1 MIIDTFSLYEAG
13 IKEAV
18 LSLEQSDPD
27 YSLEKICQITSRY
40 LNNKAPKEVWPMVV
54 GIGASKGGVG
64 KSTIAI
70 NLSHAFARAGLTTG
84 LVDTDLSDPN
94 DALYVNKD
102 TYDLMVNQ
110 DETITFNRG
119 NLIDVVFGRKV
130 EEQRAYQ
137 KKSMQDV
144 AVQSKTK
151 PNLRYFLLEQLGD
164 CYGQRG
170 NSEKA
175 KRLVRSTLLKKAK
188 ELEGYHVVILDFP
201 AGTPEHLS
209 AYIGCDER
217 GYVVDFGNDASLSGI
232 FNIARLVAK
241 RKIDGNNFLFVN
253 YISEFAGRQRIQD
266 KLALVSSK
274 LEKIMEKIGDD
285 DDMRK
290 AREIVHDTNRHLEQI
305 GSKKLAFDRRP
316 ALLRNLEV
324 IKESTH
330 EGMPYLAGL
339 SKREERSFSYSR
351 EMFTL
356 ATNMLNSY
364 LGKNGV
370 HTE

>member
-1 MIIDTFSLYEAG
+1 MITDTFSLYDIG
-13 IKEAV
+13 IREAV
-18 LSLEQSDPD
+18 LALEQTDPN
-27 YSLEKICQITSRY
+27 YSLEKICNITSRY
-40 LNNKAPKEVWPMVV
+40 LDSVTPKEIWPMVV

-84 LVDTDLSDPN
+84 LIDTDLSDPN
-94 DALYVNKD
+94 DALYVNRD
-102 TYDLMVNQ
+102 TYDLRVNP

-119 NLIDVVFGRKV
+119 NLVDVIFGRKV
-130 EEQRAYQ
+130 DGQKALQ
-137 KKSMQDV
+137 KKSMHDV
-144 AVQSKTK
+144 CVQSKTK

-164 CYGQRG
+164 SYGQRG
-170 NSEKA
+170 NGEEA
-175 KRLVRSTLLKKAK
+175 KRLVQSTLLKKAK

-209 AYIGCDER
+209 AYVGCDER
-217 GYVVDFGNDASLSGI
+217 GYVVDFGNDASVSGI

-253 YISEFAGRQRIQD
+253 NISEFAARQRIQD
-266 KLALVSSK
+266 KLAMISSK
-274 LEKIMEKIGDD
+274 LDKFMEKLGDD

-290 AREIVHDTNRHLEQI
+290 AQEIVHDTNRHLEQL
-305 GSKKLAFDRRP
+305 KLNKLAFDRRP
-316 ALLRNLEV
+316 ALLRSLEDV
-324 IKESTH
+324 KESTL

-339 SKREERSFSYSR
+339 SKREERSFGYSR

-370 HTE
+370 HAK